1 MRLSPEQ
8 ASHILLRCPSD
19 IGIRNT
25 DRKGTLNA
33 PEQLLRD
40 HEYDDIFID
49 EIFPHEF
56 SLPDNQDRI
65 RTRTTELLQ
74 YDRAIISIGGDHSI
88 SYPLIDAF
96 SEKHEDLH
104 LIWIDAH
111 YDLKEIRVDD
121 GIPHD
126 AVIRGLIN
134 DNSLTLEDILFC
146 GIRESDP
153 DEDDF
158 LLNKDWYKTS
168 VTDIEDSTIT
178 DLRETIDTTISPG
191 DDPVY
196 VSFDIDVLDAD
207 LVPGTT
213 FPSEDGLSLEAAQK
227 LINAVKAYNTVGW
240 DIVEVAPP
248 LDRDEKTL
256 QAARTILETILE

>member
-8 ASHILLRCPSD
+8 ANHILLRCPSD

-40 HEYDDIFID
+40 HEHEDIFID
-49 EIFPHEF
+49 EIFPDEF
-56 SLPDNQDRI
+56 SLPDNQERI
-65 RTRTTELLQ
+65 STRIKELLQ
-74 YDRAIISIGGDHSI
+74 YDREIISIGGDHSI
-88 SYPLIDAF
+88 SYPLIKAF
-96 SEKHEDLH
+96 SDKHTDLRV
-104 LIWIDAH
+104 IWIDAH
-111 YDLKEIRVDD
+111 YDLKEIRVED

-126 AVIRGLIN
+126 AVVRGLLA
-134 DNSLTLEDILFC
+134 DSLSLENILFG

-158 LLNKDWYKTS
+158 LLNRDRHETS
-168 VTDIEDSTIT
+168 ITDIDDSDI
-178 DLRETIDTTISPG
+178 DQLRETIDTTISPG

-227 LINAVKAYNTVGW
+227 LIRAVKAYNTVGW
-240 DIVEVAPP
+240 DLVEVAPP
-248 LDRDEKTL
+248 LDHENKTL
-256 QAARTILETILE
+256 QAAATILETILD

>member
-1 MRLSPEQ
+1 MRLSPET

-49 EIFPHEF
+49 EIFPNEF

-65 RTRTTELLQ
+65 STRINELLQ
-74 YDRAIISIGGDHSI
+74 YDREIISIGGDHSI
-88 SYPLIDAF
+88 SYPLIKAF
-96 SEKHEDLH
+96 SEKHDDLH

-111 YDLKEIRVDD
+111 YDLKEIRVEN

-126 AVIRGLIN
+126 AVLRGLLEEN
-134 DNSLTLEDILFC
+134 LSLEDILFC

-158 LLNKDWYKTS
+158 LLNKDWHETS
-168 VTDIEDSTIT
+168 VTDIEDSSIET
-178 DLRETIDTTISPG
+178 LRETIDTTISPG
-191 DDPVY
+191 DDPLY

-227 LINAVKAYNTVGW
+227 LIRAIKAYNTVGW
-240 DIVEVAPP
+240 DLVEVAPP
-248 LDRDEKTL
+248 LDQEDKTL
-256 QAARTILETILE
+256 QTAETILDTILE